1 MAKTPLVL
9 LPGMDG
15 TGILFEPL
23 LQALPGNIRPIVV
36 SYPPGTPMTYEQ
48 LLPIASEALPKH
60 DPFVLL
66 GESFSGPL
74 AIMAASANPS
84 NLKALILCAT
94 FTGNPLPW
102 LPGWIRYLAVTPFFY
117 LSRPFILAKALLA
130 GYSSPRIMSLLRKAH
145 AQVSPKVMA
154 ARARAILGVD
164 VESALK
170 AVKVPIFFLGGADD
184 KVSPARN
191 LHDIVRARP
200 DVQVSLVPG
209 PHLIL
214 QIKPEESA
222 VLISNI
228 MKKADAV

>member
-1 MAKTPLVL
+1 MAKIRLAL

-23 LQALPGNIRPIVV
+23 LRTLPNEIKPVV
-36 SYPPGTPMTYEQ
+36 ASYPPEIPMTYEQ
-48 LLPIASEALPKH
+48 LLPIVKESLPKH
-60 DPFVLL
+60 EPFILL

-74 AIMAASANPS
+74 AIMAASEHPS
-84 NLKALILCAT
+84 NLRALILCAS
-94 FTGNPLPW
+94 FIRNPIPW
-102 LPGWIRYLAVTPFFY
+102 LPKWFRYFTLTPFFY

-130 GYSSPRIMSLLRKAH
+130 GYSSPGIMSLLRKAH
-145 AQVSPKVMA
+145 AQVSPEVMA
-154 ARARAILGVD
+154 ARARAILSVD
-164 VESALK
+164 VESALR

-191 LHDIVRARP
+191 LQEIIRARQ
-200 DVQVSLVPG
+200 DVQVFLIPG

-214 QIKPEESA
+214 QIKPDESA

-228 MKKADAV
+228 MNKVNAV